1 MLDEFMTCPLSASGY
16 VAGETAAGIV
26 RATGASVIIMII
38 GTLAGVH
45 VNLLA
50 PGLWLA
56 LVLNAWFFSGLA
68 IMMAM
73 LVKSHADQ
81 AFLSN
86 FVITPMAFLGGTFFP
101 LERLPE
107 WARHLLGV
115 LPLPHAA
122 GAMQAAAAGR
132 PVAWS
137 ELGILAIGAFA
148 VFLGA
153 VHSVSRAR
161 S

>member
-1 MLDEFMTCPLSASGY
+1 
-16 VAGETAAGIV
+16 
-26 RATGASVIIMII
+26 
-38 GTLAGVH
+38 
-45 VNLLA
+45 
-50 PGLWLA
+50 
-56 LVLNAWFFSGLA
+56 
-68 IMMAM
+68 MMAM

-81 AFLSN
+81 ALLSN

-153 VHSVSRAR
+153 VLSVSRAR

>member
-1 MLDEFMTCPLSASGY
+1 M
-16 VAGETAAGIV
+16 AGEGVDNKVFIRRIIV
-26 RATGASVIIMII
+26 GTG
-38 GTLAGVH
+38 
-45 VNLLA
+45 
-50 PGLWLA
+50 
-56 LVLNAWFFSGLA
+56 
-68 IMMAM
+68 
-73 LVKSHADQ
+73 
-81 AFLSN
+81 
-86 FVITPMAFLGGTFFP
+86 
-101 LERLPE
+101 
-107 WARHLLGV
+107 
-115 LPLPHAA
+115 